1 MTAFYMWFS
10 KNPCVV
16 LSPVATSAQCMYRC
30 SLARDESTQWTHNHP
45 GVALLIILVIEMLS
59 NRIHAGCRSLLKQ
72 RCWVLRIARSSWQN
86 SWLITSVA
94 SFTNETWSVKDDN
107 ECIHYSSPLGL
118 GTDQYTGP
126 IKNHRSWML
135 KPLASG
141 QANKVPLRNWDGW
154 IPVSLMVNPCI
165 AEEDFVC
172 VFEG

>member
-1 MTAFYMWFS
+1 MVFKKSLCCLITNGNQCTVHVQMFFS
-10 KNPCVV
+10 QRWEHSVDSQSSRCIPTYYSCSRKALPQNSHRVSEPSKKTL
-16 LSPVATSAQCMYRC
+16 LSFEDC
-30 SLARDESTQWTHNHP
+30 EE
-45 GVALLIILVIEMLS
+45 LI
-59 NRIHAGCRSLLKQ
+59 A
-72 RCWVLRIARSSWQN
+72 N

-94 SFTNETWSVKDDN
+94 SFTNETWSVRDDN

-118 GTDQYTGP
+118 RTDQYTGP

-135 KPLASG
+135 KLLASG

-165 AEEDFVC
+165 AEENFVC